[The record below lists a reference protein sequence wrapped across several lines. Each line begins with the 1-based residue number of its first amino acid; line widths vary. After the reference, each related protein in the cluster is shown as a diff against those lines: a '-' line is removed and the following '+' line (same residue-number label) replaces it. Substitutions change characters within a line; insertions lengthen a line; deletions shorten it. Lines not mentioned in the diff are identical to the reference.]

1 MTLGVSLAPTPQGKV
16 IKGWDVGVATM
27 KRGEKAKFTISSDY
41 AYGAS
46 TDWTKEPGVEHTLWL
61 VANSQ

>member
-1 MTLGVSLAPTPQGKV
+1 MTLSVSLAPTPQGKV

-41 AYGAS
+41 AYGA
-46 TDWTKEPGVEHTLWL
+46 
-61 VANSQ
+61 